1 MKKLLIV
8 TFSLMTVVLNAQF
21 SIKVEVS
28 ADTIQ
33 PGEFLEVTYTIEN
46 GEGKFEGPDLEG
58 LPLISG
64 PNTSSSFMI
73 INGKKTSSQSY
84 AYVFRPQKEGI
95 LVIPQGY
102 YRENGNGQ
110 EIEKITI
117 VVSSAIDS
125 ARKKSEIQQPSRTT
139 REKKKF

>member
-1 MKKLLIV
+1 MKELLIII
-8 TFSLMTVVLNAQF
+8 FSLMTVVLSAQF
-21 SIKVEVS
+21 AIKVEVS

-33 PGEFLEVTYTIEN
+33 PGEYLEVTYTIEN
-46 GEGKFEGPDLEG
+46 GEGKFEGPDMTG

-84 AYVFRPQKEGI
+84 SYVFRPQKEEI
-95 LVIPQGY
+95 LVIPHGY
-102 YRENGNGQ
+102 YRENDDMQ
-110 EIEKITI
+110 EIEEITI
-117 VVSSAIDS
+117 VVGAANDSSH
-125 ARKKSEIQQPSRTT
+125 KKSDIIQSPRPT